1 MQKYQQFFPS
11 SPLQK
16 FSSPLLSSLSL
27 LSLISSP
34 LSFSFSSSLTLFLFL
49 SLFLSFACGQRGG
62 AEQRAVGGVE
72 QRAAGGGGSAS
83 SARRRRIRQEAR
95 AQLLREVDAPGRSA
109 GDVPFVLG
117 SSFLLSAICKKT
129 RRGNQ
134 SFVACELDARV
145 IWIELK
151 SA

>member
-1 MQKYQQFFPS
+1 MGKCARIARSRREGARPDAQGGEAGQEEEAPRPRPQEDAVQP
-11 SPLQK
+11 PL
-16 FSSPLLSSLSL
+16 
-27 LSLISSP
+27 
-34 LSFSFSSSLTLFLFL
+34 
-49 SLFLSFACGQRGG
+49 RH
-62 AEQRAVGGVE
+62 
-72 QRAAGGGGSAS
+72 
-83 SARRRRIRQEAR
+83 RRRRIRQEAR